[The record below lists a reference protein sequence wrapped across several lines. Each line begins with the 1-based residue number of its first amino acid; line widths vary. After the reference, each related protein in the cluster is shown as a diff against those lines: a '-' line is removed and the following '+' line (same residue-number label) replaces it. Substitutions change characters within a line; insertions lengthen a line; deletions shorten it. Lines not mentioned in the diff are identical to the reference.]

1 MFKYH
6 ERIFDGPEGLLTKR
20 QQAQRQRRMEEM
32 NDIATP
38 KPIDSKAP
46 LTLVM
51 EKQLPAPP
59 GGQISEP
66 ERARGYSF
74 DYGSGDESK
83 TGYMTHTGDGGSP
96 DDLGHMSRIKR
107 KPVGDQKHG
116 LE

>member
-20 QQAQRQRRMEEM
+20 QQAQQQQRMEEM
-32 NDIATP
+32 NDTAAQ
-38 KPIDSKAP
+38 KPIDSKVP

-59 GGQISEP
+59 GGQILEP
-66 ERARGYSF
+66 ERARRYSF
-74 DYGSGDESK
+74 DNGSGNEGQ
-83 TGYMTHTGDGGSP
+83 TGYMTHQGDGGSFG
-96 DDLGHMSRIKR
+96 DSGHTSGIKR

-116 LE
+116 L